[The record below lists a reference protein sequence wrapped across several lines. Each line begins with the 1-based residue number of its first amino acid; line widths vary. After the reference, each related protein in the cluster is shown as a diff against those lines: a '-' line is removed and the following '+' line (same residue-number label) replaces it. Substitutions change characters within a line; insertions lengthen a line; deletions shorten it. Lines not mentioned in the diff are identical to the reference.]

1 MITNQ
6 LTQRELLRRII
17 SPCTKDNIALRYGVP
32 RAARPTRLTRGY
44 IAMLS
49 VIFIAA
55 LIMVSAFI
63 YSTAHAHSE
72 NPASKYDS
80 PIDMSLCGSYCPNL
94 LPQRLY
100 NEWGARVA
108 YGMGMVNLELAFC
121 GSYCPNLYP
130 QRQYIPGIDQ
140 LMAGSSS

>member
-1 MITNQ
+1 MTTHQI
-6 LTQRELLRRII
+6 TQRELLRRII
-17 SPCTKDNIALRYGVP
+17 SPTTQDNVARRYGVP
-32 RAARPTRLTRGY
+32 RAAKPSRFTPGY

-49 VIFIAA
+49 VIFIAG

-72 NPASKYDS
+72 SPASKYDS
-80 PIDMSLCGSYCPNL
+80 PIDMQFCGSYCPNL

-130 QRQYIPGIDQ
+130 QRQYIRDRSVIGNI
-140 LMAGSSS
+140 